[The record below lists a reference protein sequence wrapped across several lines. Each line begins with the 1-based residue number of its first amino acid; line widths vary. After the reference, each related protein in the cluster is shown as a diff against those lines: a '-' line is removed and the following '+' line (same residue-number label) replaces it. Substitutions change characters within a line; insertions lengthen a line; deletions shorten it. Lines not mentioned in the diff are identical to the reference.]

1 MPIIFYKTI
10 NANLISYSVH
20 KKKSLLSSNLTCTMS
35 KFKSRMGLSGV
46 EGRRNKCEILQF
58 CMDQLSPFLLR
69 GRCMN
74 ICTSTATDNIYTGPG
89 HHAKPTSWPAKHI
102 ATCLG
107 LSTRASHAKLSHSTR
122 PQAVPRTN
130 EIAAASYPAKRRP
143 AGGGRPTSTHAS
155 LSAIP
160 SAAGSASAR
169 REAQLA
175 ALGCFFPAAASC
187 VSSPRSSLY
196 SLYWLLVVLL
206 FLNNWNVWMITARS
220 GEQQLLS
227 PYENLLL
234 YDSMCIL

>member
-35 KFKSRMGLSGV
+35 KFKSRMGLSVV

-107 LSTRASHAKLSHSTR
+107 LSTRVTPNCRTVHVLRQSREQTR
-122 PQAVPRTN
+122 SRPRHIPQ
-130 EIAAASYPAKRRP
+130 
-143 AGGGRPTSTHAS
+143 
-155 LSAIP
+155 SADP
-160 SAAGSASAR
+160 
-169 REAQLA
+169 
-175 ALGCFFPAAASC
+175 PAAAGQRRRTHHFQPSR
-187 VSSPRSSLY
+187 PR
-196 SLYWLLVVLL
+196 LVPLPRD
-206 FLNNWNVWMITARS
+206 ARPS
-220 GEQQLLS
+220 
-227 PYENLLL
+227 
-234 YDSMCIL
+234 

>member
-1 MPIIFYKTI
+1 MWNPSILYGSTKSFFITWKVYEHMHKHRHRQYIHRAGPSCKAQYTSSGSP
-10 NANLISYSVH
+10 AN
-20 KKKSLLSSNLTCTMS
+20 K
-35 KFKSRMGLSGV
+35 R
-46 EGRRNKCEILQF
+46 
-58 CMDQLSPFLLR
+58 DR
-69 GRCMN
+69 GR
-74 ICTSTATDNIYTGPG
+74 G
-89 HHAKPTSWPAKHI
+89 
-102 ATCLG
+102 
-107 LSTRASHAKLSHSTR
+107 
-122 PQAVPRTN
+122 
-130 EIAAASYPAKRRP
+130 AAHSYPAKRRP
-143 AGGGRPTSTHAS
+143 TGGGRPTSTHAS